1 MFLLVLS
8 ALALSEK
15 LNAQYCLDFKYDESG
30 NRIEVYAHNCGSEYK
45 ELSREVISEEIIS
58 EGLFVYPNPSDGV
71 FVVNIKNDDDGS
83 AMYQVFNAKGILV
96 QDGMCAINR
105 EIDISNNPAGMYLLR
120 IIKGDSMWSCVVVKL

>member
-83 AMYQVFNAKGILV
+83 AMYQVFNATGILV
-96 QDGMCAINR
+96 QNGMCAINR